1 MMKIIKTII
10 IIILSAYPV
19 SLFSQSVE
27 NFVLTSDNPKLEGQF
42 YVGNYNST
50 SPAEAKYKFL
60 KWLTYYNAG
69 EDLYIES
76 TGTTEIEIESN
87 ATDKI
92 AIIDEE
98 SEDNKIVFTR
108 IFPQGINMRVMKG
121 AQYDLLGNVDLAV
134 RFVVEFKDSRY
145 RVLIDRLGYFD
156 NEFDS
161 NSYIMAQGTFKDY
174 RPFFNEEQIAR
185 SYTSYQNVKNLPLEY
200 RSSEELKKAEKRKLD
215 DLIVLLNSFLSTTG
229 EFENDFYD
237 QPKIVDS
244 SFSIDENN
252 TSFPGQSIRK
262 NLETIDRKELLEK
275 TINWFGTNSEELG
288 LQKLY
293 TYNDKVFIVAK
304 RYFNSSSGLLST
316 FGAMT
321 GVAFGEVHYYYIEIK
336 LNNDSVDFGINK
348 ILWAR
353 FTSGCGSGLDKAL
366 IKMDEHEFI
375 VDKKIHIP
383 SEFNT
388 ADFGGLKEFN
398 ICPAILMY
406 NEVTNLS
413 DLFNK
418 RGKPRKARTKTA
430 DDQLAFYNDIYQNFN
445 RNVFPSE
452 TVEEDW

>member
-1 MMKIIKTII
+1 MKELKTLLF
-10 IIILSAYPV
+10 IILIINPLTLV
-19 SLFSQSVE
+19 SQSIE
-27 NFVLTSDNPKLEGQF
+27 NFVLTSDKPKLEGQF

-87 ATDKI
+87 ATDRI
-92 AIIDEE
+92 AIIDQE
-98 SEDNKIVFTR
+98 SEDNKITFTR
-108 IFPQGINMRVMKG
+108 IFPQGINMRVLKG
-121 AQYDLLGNVDLAV
+121 VQYDLLGNVDLAV

-156 NEFDS
+156 NELDS
-161 NSYIMAQGTFKDY
+161 NSYIMAGGTFKDY
-174 RPFFNEEQIAR
+174 TPFFNEEEMAR

-200 RSSEELKKAEKRKLD
+200 RSPEELKKTEKRKLD
-215 DLIVLLNSFLSTTG
+215 DFIVLLNSFLRSTG

-237 QPKIVDS
+237 QPKIVDN
-244 SFSIDENN
+244 SFSINENN
-252 TSFPGQSIRK
+252 ASFPGQSIRK
-262 NLETIDRKELLEK
+262 DLETVDREELLVK
-275 TINWFGTNSEELG
+275 TINWFGNNSEELG

-304 RYFNSSSGLLST
+304 RYFNSSSGLFSAME
-316 FGAMT
+316 AMT
-321 GVAFGEVHYYYIEIK
+321 GVSFGEVHYYYIEIK

-366 IKMDEHEFI
+366 IKTDQHEFI
-375 VDKKIHIP
+375 VDKKIYIP
-383 SEFNT
+383 SDYNT
-388 ADFGGLKEFN
+388 SDFGGLKQFN

>member
-1 MMKIIKTII
+1 MKELKTLLF
-10 IIILSAYPV
+10 IILIINPLTLV
-19 SLFSQSVE
+19 SQSIE
-27 NFVLTSDNPKLEGQF
+27 NFVLTSDKPKLEGQF

-87 ATDKI
+87 ATDRI
-92 AIIDEE
+92 AIIDQE
-98 SEDNKIVFTR
+98 SEDNKITFTR
-108 IFPQGINMRVMKG
+108 IFPQGINMRVLKG
-121 AQYDLLGNVDLAV
+121 VQYDLLGNVDLAV

-156 NEFDS
+156 NELDS
-161 NSYIMAQGTFKDY
+161 NSYIMAGGTFKDY
-174 RPFFNEEQIAR
+174 TPFFNEEEMAR

-200 RSSEELKKAEKRKLD
+200 RSPEELKKTEKRKLD
-215 DLIVLLNSFLSTTG
+215 DFIVLLNSFLRSTG

-237 QPKIVDS
+237 QPKIVDN
-244 SFSIDENN
+244 SFSINENN
-252 TSFPGQSIRK
+252 ASFPGQSIRK
-262 NLETIDRKELLEK
+262 DLETVDREELLVK
-275 TINWFGTNSEELG
+275 TINWFGNNSEELG

-304 RYFNSSSGLLST
+304 RYFNSSSGLFST
-316 FGAMT
+316 MEAMT
-321 GVAFGEVHYYYIEIK
+321 GVSFGEVHYYYIEIK

-366 IKMDEHEFI
+366 IKTDQHEFI
-375 VDKKIHIP
+375 VDKKIYIP
-383 SEFNT
+383 SDYNT
-388 ADFGGLKEFN
+388 SDFGGLKQFN

>member
-1 MMKIIKTII
+1 MKKT
-10 IIILSAYPV
+10 L
-19 SLFSQSVE
+19 LFIFFIFFINPLISQKVE
-27 NFVLTSDNPKLEGQF
+27 NFDLNPDRQKLEGQF
-42 YVGNYNST
+42 FVGNYT
-50 SPAEAKYKFL
+50 SESPEGAKYKFL
-60 KWLTYYNAG
+60 KWLTYFNAG
-69 EDLYIES
+69 EDIYID
-76 TGTTEIEIESN
+76 EIEEGR
-87 ATDKI
+87 
-92 AIIDEE
+92 
-98 SEDNKIVFTR
+98 IVFTR
-108 IFPQGINMRVMKG
+108 IFPQGINMRVLKG
-121 AQYDLLGNVDLAV
+121 AQYDILGNVDLAV
-134 RFVVEFKDSRY
+134 RFVVEVKDSRY

-156 NEFDS
+156 NELDS
-161 NSYIMAQGTFKDY
+161 NSYIVAQGTFKDY
-174 RPFFNEEQIAR
+174 TPFFNEEQMAR

-200 RSSEELKKAEKRKLD
+200 RSQEELKKAEKRKLD
-215 DLIVLLNSFLSTTG
+215 DLIVLLNSFLRSTG

-237 QPKIVDS
+237 QPKIVDN
-244 SFSIDENN
+244 SFSINENN
-252 TSFPGQSIRK
+252 ASFPGQSIRK
-262 NLETIDRKELLEK
+262 DLETIDREELLVK
-275 TINWFGTNSEELG
+275 TMNWFGINSEELG

-316 FGAMT
+316 FGSLT

-398 ICPAILMY
+398 VCPAILMIP
-406 NEVTNLS
+406 EVTNYA

-430 DDQLAFYNDIYQNFN
+430 EDQLAFYNDIYQNFS
-445 RNVFPSE
+445 RSVFPDE
-452 TVEEDW
+452 TEDEVW

>member
-1 MMKIIKTII
+1 
-10 IIILSAYPV
+10 
-19 SLFSQSVE
+19 
-27 NFVLTSDNPKLEGQF
+27 
-42 YVGNYNST
+42 
-50 SPAEAKYKFL
+50 
-60 KWLTYYNAG
+60 
-69 EDLYIES
+69 
-76 TGTTEIEIESN
+76 
-87 ATDKI
+87 
-92 AIIDEE
+92 
-98 SEDNKIVFTR
+98 
-108 IFPQGINMRVMKG
+108 MRVLKG
-121 AQYDLLGNVDLAV
+121 AQYDILGNVDLAV

-156 NEFDS
+156 NELDS
-161 NSYIMAQGTFKDY
+161 NSYIVAQGTFKDY
-174 RPFFNEEQIAR
+174 TPFFNEEQMAR

-200 RSSEELKKAEKRKLD
+200 RSPEELKKAEKRKLD
-215 DLIVLLNSFLSTTG
+215 DLIVLLNSFLRSTG

-237 QPKIVDS
+237 QPKIVDN
-244 SFSIDENN
+244 SFSINENN
-252 TSFPGQSIRK
+252 ASFPGQSIRK
-262 NLETIDRKELLEK
+262 DLETIDREELLVK
-275 TINWFGTNSEELG
+275 TMNWFGINSEELG

-316 FGAMT
+316 FGSLT

-336 LNNDSVDFGINK
+336 LNDDSVDFGINK

-398 ICPAILMY
+398 VCPAILMIP
-406 NEVTNLS
+406 EVTNYA

-430 DDQLAFYNDIYQNFN
+430 EDQLAFYNDIYQNFS
-445 RNVFPSE
+445 RSVFPDE
-452 TVEEDW
+452 TEDEVW

>member
-1 MMKIIKTII
+1 MKTIKILI
-10 IIILSAYPV
+10 ITILCAYPV
-19 SLFSQSVE
+19 TLFCQSVE
-27 NFVLTSDNPKLEGQF
+27 SFDLTSENPKLEGQF
-42 YVGNYNST
+42 YVGDYNSK
-50 SPAEAKYKFL
+50 SPAEAKFKFL

-69 EDLYIES
+69 EDIYVES
-76 TGTTEIEIESN
+76 TGITEIEIESN

-108 IFPQGINMRVMKG
+108 IFPQGINMRVLKG

-156 NEFDS
+156 NEIDS
-161 NSYIMAQGTFKDY
+161 NSFIMAQGTFKDY
-174 RPFFNEEQIAR
+174 RPFFNEEQMAR

-200 RSSEELKKAEKRKLD
+200 RSPEELKKTEKRKLD
-215 DLIVLLNSFLSTTG
+215 DLIVLLNSFLRSTG

-237 QPKIVDS
+237 QPKIVEN
-244 SFSIDENN
+244 SFSINEDN
-252 TSFPGQSIRK
+252 TIFPGQSIRK
-262 NLETIDRKELLEK
+262 DLETIDREELLVK
-275 TINWFGTNSEELG
+275 TISWFGTNAEELG

-304 RYFNSSSGLLST
+304 RYFNSSSGLLET
-316 FGAMT
+316 FGDMT
-321 GVAFGEVHYYYIEIK
+321 GVSFGEVHYYYIEIK

-353 FTSGCGSGLDKAL
+353 FTSGCGSGLDKTL
-366 IKMDEHEFI
+366 IKLDNHEFI
-375 VDKKIHIP
+375 VDKKIYIP
-383 SEFNT
+383 SEYNT
-388 ADFGGLKEFN
+388 SDFGGLKQFN
-398 ICPAILMY
+398 VCPAILMY

-418 RGKPRKARTKTA
+418 RGKPRKARTKTS
-430 DDQLAFYNDIYQNFN
+430 DDQLTFYNDIFQNFN

-452 TVEEDW
+452 AVEEDW

>member
-1 MMKIIKTII
+1 MKELKSLLF
-10 IIILSAYPV
+10 IILIINPLTLV
-19 SLFSQSVE
+19 SQSIE
-27 NFVLTSDNPKLEGQF
+27 NFVLTSDKPKLEGQF

-87 ATDKI
+87 ATDRI
-92 AIIDEE
+92 AIIDQE
-98 SEDNKIVFTR
+98 SEDNKITFTR
-108 IFPQGINMRVMKG
+108 IFPQGINMRVLKG
-121 AQYDLLGNVDLAV
+121 VQYDLLGNVDLAV

-156 NEFDS
+156 NELDS
-161 NSYIMAQGTFKDY
+161 NSYIMAGGTFKDY
-174 RPFFNEEQIAR
+174 TPFFNEEEMAR

-200 RSSEELKKAEKRKLD
+200 RSPEELKKTEKRKLD
-215 DLIVLLNSFLSTTG
+215 DFIVLLNSFLRSTG

-237 QPKIVDS
+237 QPKIVDN
-244 SFSIDENN
+244 SFSINENN
-252 TSFPGQSIRK
+252 ASFPGQSIRK
-262 NLETIDRKELLEK
+262 DLETVDREELLVK
-275 TINWFGTNSEELG
+275 TINWFGNNSEELG

-304 RYFNSSSGLLST
+304 RYFNSSSGLFSAME
-316 FGAMT
+316 AMT
-321 GVAFGEVHYYYIEIK
+321 GVSFGEVHYYYIEIK

-366 IKMDEHEFI
+366 IKTDQHEFI
-375 VDKKIHIP
+375 VDKKIYIP
-383 SEFNT
+383 SDYNT
-388 ADFGGLKEFN
+388 SDFGGLKQFN